1 MSKSSFT
8 YKQKFFGI
16 ILGFLI
22 LLLASY
28 KKTYK
33 HIFEA
38 KSQLNLIDEKLKT
51 VDNSYNEVFI
61 LKNEISVLDS
71 AIGGQ
76 TKTPENVQQMILDF
90 ISKSKHKV
98 DISSINDTHL
108 LLDNEFKIYTNSLEL
123 EGSYF
128 DLLHLFYD
136 IETDFKQSKIVS
148 SKLYTIKNYRNNSK
162 RLYLKLIFQNYEKN
176 S

>member
-1 MSKSSFT
+1 MSKSFT

-16 ILGFLI
+16 VLGFLI
-22 LLLASY
+22 LLMASY

-33 HIFEA
+33 HVFEA
-38 KSQLNLIDEKLKT
+38 KSQLNLVDDKLKN
-51 VDNSYNEVFI
+51 VDDSYNEVYI
-61 LKNEISVLDS
+61 LKNEISSLDY

-76 TKTPENVQQMILDF
+76 SNAPQNVQQMILDF
-90 ISKSKHKV
+90 ISNSEHEV
-98 DISSINDTHL
+98 DISSIKDTHIL
-108 LLDNEFKIYTNSLEL
+108 SDTEFKIYTNSLEV

-136 IETDFKQSKIVS
+136 IETNFNHSKIVS
-148 SKLYTIKNYRNNSK
+148 SKLYSVKNYRNNSK